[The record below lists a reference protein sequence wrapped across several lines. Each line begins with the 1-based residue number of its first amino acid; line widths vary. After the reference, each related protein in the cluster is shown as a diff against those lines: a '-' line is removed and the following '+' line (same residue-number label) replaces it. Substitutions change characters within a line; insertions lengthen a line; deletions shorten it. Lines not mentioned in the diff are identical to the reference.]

1 MGIHISQWAQ
11 KLILNVNNK
20 TLKSLESNINE
31 YLYILRVWEGFLK

>member
-1 MGIHISQWAQ
+1 MGIHISQRTQ

-20 TLKSLESNINE
+20 TQKSLESNINE

>member
-1 MGIHISQWAQ
+1 MGIHISQRAQ

-20 TLKSLESNINE
+20 TQKSLESNVNE